1 SFTKVSLLG
10 PAGNRVKVKNDETMK
25 SKNSKDNVVPKKSKT
40 PVTVRLAKKPPQV
53 VVKKIDV
60 SVDSSCLLKSSS
72 SNDSS
77 VKVPSSKRREKRDG
91 KSLKL
96 ERDEAEVITFSGPF
110 KRCEWITQFSG
121 MRYLYEIQALDVL
134 LTEE

>member
-1 SFTKVSLLG
+1 MSSPIDDIDLESRKILG
-10 PAGNRVKVKNDETMK
+10 PAGNRVKVQNDETMK

-53 VVKKIDV
+53 VVKKKDV

-77 VKVPSSKRREKRDG
+77 VKVPCSKRREKRDG

-96 ERDEAEVITFSGPF
+96 EIDEASGPF
-110 KRCEWITQFSG
+110 KRCEWITQFS
-121 MRYLYEIQALDVL
+121 
-134 LTEE
+134 